1 MIICFINEPKFEYDI
16 HSLFKAFYPAEE
28 VKVTVKRE
36 ETSGNASVFSVL
48 YEKTYFSMSDAGGT
62 ELMRLSTEGVS
73 DRIAEKNLVK
83 RLVYLTLSKLT
94 GKTLEWGDLT
104 GIRPT
109 KIASKLLNEG
119 KTDSEILS
127 YMKDTYLVGD
137 KKAGLSLDIAKR
149 EREILKPLRL
159 KEGGYS
165 LYIGI
170 PFCPTTCLY
179 CSFTSNPIGA
189 WRSKIGD
196 FLDALEKEI
205 RFVGKARK
213 DGILDSIYIG
223 GGTPTSLEAPELDR
237 LLSVVAECFDL
248 SKLLEYTVEAGRPD
262 SITADKLKV
271 LKKHGVT
278 RISVN
283 PQTMNGETL
292 KLIGRH
298 HTPEDFVRAFDLA
311 RELGFDNINTDI
323 ILGLPGEGER
333 EVQKTIDE
341 LVRLRP
347 DSLTVHSLAV
357 KRASALS
364 EWILKNG
371 YDTMVNTDKT
381 MEIAAAG
388 ALALD
393 MKPYYLYRQKNM
405 AGNFENTG
413 YARQGAYGIYN
424 ILIMEELESIAA
436 LGPGS
441 VSKVLTKE
449 GKLVRDDNVKDVSLY
464 IERIDEMI
472 ERKRTLFALE

>member
-1 MIICFINEPKFEYDI
+1 M
-16 HSLFKAFYPAEE
+16 
-28 VKVTVKRE
+28 
-36 ETSGNASVFSVL
+36 
-48 YEKTYFSMSDAGGT
+48 
-62 ELMRLSTEGVS
+62 
-73 DRIAEKNLVK
+73 
-83 RLVYLTLSKLT
+83 
-94 GKTLEWGDLT
+94 
-104 GIRPT
+104 
-109 KIASKLLNEG
+109 
-119 KTDSEILS
+119 
-127 YMKDTYLVGD
+127 
-137 KKAGLSLDIAKR
+137 
-149 EREILKPLRL
+149 
-159 KEGGYS
+159 
-165 LYIGI
+165 
-170 PFCPTTCLY
+170 
-179 CSFTSNPIGA
+179 
-189 WRSKIGD
+189 
-196 FLDALEKEI
+196 
-205 RFVGKARK
+205 
-213 DGILDSIYIG
+213 
-223 GGTPTSLEAPELDR
+223 
-237 LLSVVAECFDL
+237 
-248 SKLLEYTVEAGRPD
+248 
-262 SITADKLKV
+262 
-271 LKKHGVT
+271 
-278 RISVN
+278 
-283 PQTMNGETL
+283 
-292 KLIGRH
+292 
-298 HTPEDFVRAFDLA
+298 
-311 RELGFDNINTDI
+311 GFDNINTDI

>member
-28 VKVTVKRE
+28 VKVMVKRE

-237 LLSVVAECFDL
+237 LLSIVAECFDL

-283 PQTMNGETL
+283 PQTMSGETL

-388 ALALD
+388 ALTLD

-424 ILIMEELESIAA
+424 ILIMEDLESIAA